1 MRLRGR
7 TDANQTA
14 IIRDLRKLGATVFG
28 TSNLGS
34 GFPDILVGFQGSNW
48 LFEIKD
54 PNQPPSKQKLT
65 DDEKDFHLAWNGQV
79 AVITSAEDAMDIM
92 CLMPNGMVVG

>member
-7 TDANQTA
+7 TDANQA
-14 IIRDLRKLGATVFG
+14 IVIKDLRKLGCTVIS

-34 GFPDILVGFQGSNW
+34 GFPDILVGFRGLNW

-54 PNQPPSKQKLT
+54 GSKQQSKQRLT
-65 DDEKDFHLAWNGQV
+65 DDEKDFHLAWSGQV
-79 AVITSAEDAMDIM
+79 HVITSAQQAIDIM
-92 CLMPNGMVVG
+92 CFHL

>member
-1 MRLRGR
+1 MRLRGK
-7 TDANQTA
+7 TDANQPE
-14 IIRDLRKLGATVFG
+14 IVRSLRKLGCTVFP

-34 GFPDILVGFQGSNW
+34 GFPDILVGFRGHNW

-54 PNQPPSKQKLT
+54 SNQPPSKQQLT
-65 DDEKDFHLAWNGQV
+65 DDEKDFHAAWNGQV

-92 CLMPNGMVVG
+92 CLL